1 MRRTKPIW
9 PTRRGIAEEECAKRS
24 QTWSNWVMWA
34 KTVAVWG
41 VARPRSEMC
50 KTNPISP
57 GRRRVT
63 EGIVQNEAK
72 LGVTGVCGQR
82 QVWRGARLGRGV
94 ECAERTQFPPAG
106 GNWPRKLCETNPI
119 WGRRG
124 RVPEAKCAKRTQF
137 GPAGRQMRKT
147 NPISTSEGRS
157 RAGTPN
163 PRRGEACK
171 TKPIRQ
177 VNPPPNAGRI
187 LGCPGRLLSAD
198 NPRRGGNWALDQLT
212 QAA

>member
-1 MRRTKPIW
+1 MRKTKPIW

-34 KTVAVWG
+34 KAVAVWG

-57 GRRRVT
+57 SRRRVT

-137 GPAGRQMRKT
+137 RPAREEVGRGRPTHEEAKRAKRSQFAR
-147 NPISTSEGRS
+147 STRHRMPAASLAARDVYCLLTIPAA
-157 RAGTPN
+157 AGTGHLTNSRRRPN
-163 PRRGEACK
+163 LLK
-171 TKPIRQ
+171 WQ
-177 VNPPPNAGRI
+177 SRI
-187 LGCPGRLLSAD
+187 KE
-198 NPRRGGNWALDQLT
+198 W
-212 QAA
+212 